1 MSERVI
7 SKIFQLLEKEAK
19 IVTEILIN
27 INAAICRI
35 RKYSKITKNYN
46 IFEDC

>member
-27 INAAICRI
+27 INAAGFVGLE
-35 RKYSKITKNYN
+35 N
-46 IFEDC
+46 IQK